1 MSHNPTNANTPATT
15 DLEAKLLLLESD
27 LTTRIIHIE
36 LTLGMNITDIN
47 AETSRQLT
55 QYEAIQLE
63 FKLNDTNNQLIN
75 ISQKIEIL
83 ELEFA
88 TNITNYQFELKKFEM
103 VQEMHQANFQELSNA
118 VHDNTLN
125 VSNLMKLYVEEQ
137 NKVNN
142 LSFFIEGL
150 DLDVNMNFVSV
161 QNFTVELS
169 KIYGD
174 IQRETFINEM
184 HDLAISNLNTNNS
197 VLANMTLSQ
206 ESRIA
211 QLEIFRA
218 TDYDAIQLSEVKIT
232 ELADNL
238 TQVSSVTRI
247 HRDSILE
254 ITTSVMKLESEIIAQ
269 NTSILDIR
277 DRINQIEL
285 NVDDDRSARQI
296 QDLRLATVEINV
308 MTQNNS
314 LLNHSSRLEELESDS
329 VRDQYTITNHTLRI
343 LQLELLTNE
352 TQSKVTD
359 IGTNL
364 TKLLG
369 NAMSCVMGIQT
380 MSFLNRSDKN

>member
-1 MSHNPTNANTPATT
+1 MSHNPTNVVNTPATT
-15 DLEAKLLLLESD
+15 DLEAKLLLLQSD
-27 LTTRIIHIE
+27 LTTRIIDIE

-47 AETSRQLT
+47 EETSRHLT

-63 FKLNDTNNQLIN
+63 FRLNDTNNQLIN

-88 TNITNYQFELKKFEM
+88 TNITNYQSVLKKFEM
-103 VQEMHQANFQELSNA
+103 EQEMHQANFLELSNA
-118 VHDNTLN
+118 VYDNTRN

-142 LSFFIEGL
+142 LSFIIAGL
-150 DLDVNMNFVSV
+150 DLDVNMKFVSV

-169 KIYGD
+169 KVYAD

-197 VLANMTLSQ
+197 VLANMTLAQ

-218 TDYDAIQLSEVKIT
+218 TDNAAIQLSEDKVT
-232 ELADNL
+232 ELADKL
-238 TQVSSVTRI
+238 AQVSSVTRI
-247 HRDSILE
+247 HSDSILE
-254 ITTSVMKLESEIIAQ
+254 ITTSVMKLESETIAQ

-296 QDLRLATVEINV
+296 QDSRLVTVEMNI

-329 VRDQYTITNHTLRI
+329 VRDQYTIANHTLRI
-343 LQLELLTNE
+343 VQLELLTNE
-352 TQSKVTD
+352 TQSEVID

-369 NAMSCVMGIQT
+369 KVISCVM
-380 MSFLNRSDKN
+380 